1 MKDQSTTRG
10 NKMVNFTEISD
21 TIEYMRTH
29 DYCEADVKSVVDL
42 LEETSKQL
50 AECLVEN
57 HEVHLKI
64 SQLS

>member
-1 MKDQSTTRG
+1 
-10 NKMVNFTEISD
+10 MVNFTEISD

-64 SQLS
+64 SKLS